1 MLGIT
6 TRWPSSGLIAIT
18 LLEDTRAGLNEDV
31 ISTCQIATLYLSGYT
46 GLVLLCRVFEK
57 VIIAFR
63 CYNGRQANLMFL
75 LTLSLATE
83 TD

>member
-31 ISTCQIATLYLSGYT
+31 ISTCQIATLYLT
-46 GLVLLCRVFEK
+46 GLVLPYKVFEK

-63 CYNGRQANLMFL
+63 YFNARQTKLDVSSS
-75 LTLSLATE
+75 TKPCH
-83 TD
+83 